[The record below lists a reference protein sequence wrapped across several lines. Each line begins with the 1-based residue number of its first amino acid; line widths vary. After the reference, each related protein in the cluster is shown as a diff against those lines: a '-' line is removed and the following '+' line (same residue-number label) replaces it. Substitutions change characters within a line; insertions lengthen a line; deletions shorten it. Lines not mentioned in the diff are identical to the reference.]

1 MRNTIIWTAILLIP
15 LAIVGGMEKRYQ
27 SLDQELAATVQH
39 YERWLDTVIQDAAD
53 MEREIAKHRFYRSRP
68 LQDDMNSEEFLEV
81 MADYLA
87 RDGRCKVVINKID
100 WSSWAE
106 NY

>member
-1 MRNTIIWTAILLIP
+1 MKALIWTAILLVP
-15 LAIVGGMEKRYQ
+15 LAIVGGMEKRYRA
-27 SLDQELAATVQH
+27 LDQELAATVHH

-53 MEREIAKHRFYRSRP
+53 MEREIAEHRFHRSRP

-87 RDGRCKVVINKID
+87 RDGRCKVVINRVD
-100 WSSWAE
+100 WSTWAE
-106 NY
+106 AY